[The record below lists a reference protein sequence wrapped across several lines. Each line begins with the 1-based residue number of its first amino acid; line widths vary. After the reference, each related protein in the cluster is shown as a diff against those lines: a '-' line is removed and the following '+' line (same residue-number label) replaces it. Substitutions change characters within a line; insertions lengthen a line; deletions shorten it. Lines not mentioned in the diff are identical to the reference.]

1 MSILV
6 NTNVGM
12 LRGSQNIQQLSE
24 QINNS
29 VQKLSTGSRLTSSRD
44 DAASVKLVSQFET
57 QLTGLNQ
64 GTRNANDGISMA
76 QIAEGALS
84 EISTNLQRSR
94 QLVITGGNRTLS
106 SEGRSALG
114 EEFKELL
121 DTNNIIANNTF
132 YGSIGLLNYEP
143 GEAGF
148 QIQARPEPN
157 APQTVT
163 TGNAVLTSLFGKF
176 LNNEGITGQT
186 LSALSNNLGNTGELG
201 KLVAAYML
209 ATNESD
215 AATAADALFTGT
227 RTGNISELVNN
238 SSVELDIT
246 ELNKVLIN
254 GTSAQTGQSAII
266 TGIAATFTAF
276 ADTDV
281 NSGTGFSDAQLNQI
295 HAFSTD
301 TLLDVMAGLSESVS
315 RQRAKLGSDQ
325 NGLMS
330 IVRANSS
337 EIINVKDARSRIADT
352 DFASES
358 AKLTRNKILLHA
370 ANTIMAQA
378 NQKPQIALSLLR

>member
-6 NTNVGM
+6 NTSIGM

-29 VQKLSTGSRLTSSRD
+29 VQKLSSGSRLTNSRD
-44 DAASVKLVSQFET
+44 DAASLKLANQFET

-76 QIAEGALS
+76 QIAEGSLS
-84 EISTNLQRSR
+84 EISTNLQRVR
-94 QLVITGGNRTLS
+94 QLTVTGGNRTLS

-121 DTNNIIANNTF
+121 NTNNLIANNTF

-163 TGNAVLTSLFGKF
+163 TGNAVLTSLFGKS

-186 LSALSNNLGNTGELG
+186 LSTLSANLGNAGDLGE
-201 KLVAAYML
+201 LVAAYML
-209 ATNESD
+209 ATNESN
-215 AATAADALFTGT
+215 AATAADALLTGT

-238 SSVELDIT
+238 SAVELNIT
-246 ELNKVLIN
+246 ELNKVLVN
-254 GTSAQTGQSAII
+254 EASAQVGQSAII
-266 TGIAATFTAF
+266 TGVAAAFTAF

-281 NSGTGFSDAQLNQI
+281 NSDTGFSDAQLNKI

-301 TLLDVMAGLSESVS
+301 TLLEVMTGLSESVS
-315 RQRAKLGSDQ
+315 RQRAKLGADQ

-330 IVRANSS
+330 IIRANSS
-337 EIINVKDARSRIADT
+337 EIVNVKDARSRIVDT

-358 AKLTRNKILLHA
+358 AKLAKNQILLHA